1 MNALL
6 SDLQQQI
13 THQRAENPGRRL
25 HLPKETKAQIGELL
39 EHYST
44 QFLADHLDLTRPTVE
59 RCKYL
64 TPSWRAEDHLVEIP
78 VSAPLASTV
87 FDDTAAPQSAI
98 PLHFKHRGVAIN
110 TEMNLTQFQAMFFG
124 QEALIC

>member
-59 RCKYL
+59 RCKGL
-64 TPSWRAEDHLVEIP
+64 TPSWRADDYLIEIP

-87 FDDTAAPQSAI
+87 FNDTTAPQSAL
-98 PLHFKHRGVAIN
+98 PVHFEHLGVAIQ
-110 TEMNLTQFQAMFFG
+110 TEMSLTQFQAIFFG
-124 QEALIC
+124 LEVQAC